1 MAAEGVVFDPF
12 WVTSDESKA
21 SHASYWTGTYPVVHR
36 VETRAAKLRESH
48 VTIAEAFREAGY
60 QTAAYVSNGFISRRW
75 NYVQGFQHVTNFI
88 REGKPNDA
96 KAVVDKAIPWIDRHK
111 AGPFYLFLGTSD
123 THVTYRVHK
132 QFIGQYDTGP
142 PYRGPFRRFISGHSL
157 GKIKTRKRRPPE
169 REQARIE
176 AIYENEAAYNDLHFG
191 RLVAHLKKLGI
202 LDETMLIIN
211 SDHGEEFWEHGS
223 CGHGNSLHQE
233 LISVPFVLRWPGV
246 IPAGR
251 VTSGHDG
258 VDLIATLFEL
268 LGREPPEEVQGES
281 LLPFIAARA
290 VYPRAMVASRFGGSY
305 ALRAGPAK
313 VIVGSAESIK
323 SYDLSTDPT
332 EHKNLHR
339 THPVLTLAALDPL
352 SLFLSRSKT
361 WRKSVW
367 GVPNNLT
374 RAFHRPDAR

>member
-1 MAAEGVVFDPF
+1 M
-12 WVTSDESKA
+12 
-21 SHASYWTGTYPVVHR
+21 
-36 VETRAAKLRESH
+36 
-48 VTIAEAFREAGY
+48 
-60 QTAAYVSNGFISRRW
+60 
-75 NYVQGFQHVTNFI
+75 
-88 REGKPNDA
+88 
-96 KAVVDKAIPWIDRHK
+96 
-111 AGPFYLFLGTSD
+111 
-123 THVTYRVHK
+123 
-132 QFIGQYDTGP
+132 
-142 PYRGPFRRFISGHSL
+142 
-157 GKIKTRKRRPPE
+157 GKIKARKHLPPKRE
-169 REQARIE
+169 RERIE
-176 AIYENEAAYNDLHFG
+176 AIYDNEAAFNDHHFG
-191 RLVAHLKKLGI
+191 RLVAHLKKLDIFG
-202 LDETMLIIN
+202 ETLLIIN

-268 LGREPPEEVQGES
+268 LGQKLPEEVQGES

-313 VIVGSAESIK
+313 VIMGSAESIK
-323 SYDLSTDPT
+323 SYDLLADPT
-332 EHKNLHR
+332 EDKNLYR

-352 SLFLSRSKT
+352 SLFLARPKT
-361 WRKSVW
+361 WRKSIW

-374 RAFHRPDAR
+374 RAFR